1 MTDRDGRSPETRMR
15 AIFISYRRD
24 DAEGHAGRLFEDL
37 ADRFGKAS
45 VFMDVTGIEP
55 GRDFRHVIEQQVASC
70 GVLLA
75 VIGKSWL
82 AATDAEGRRR
92 LDDPYDFV
100 RLETEAA
107 LKRDIPVVPVL
118 VHGAHMPRP
127 EQLPGVLTDLAFR
140 NSVELTHARWGSDVQ
155 LLISALLPYVDAA
168 PQPTSHN
175 QNAYQSA
182 SPVSSAGTDEEPP
195 TRGASGLAS
204 STVAQPGRAQAK
216 KPLLFA
222 LAAALAIMVA
232 FVGYFV
238 PDWTDKAKPP
248 QPAGPTLA
256 TPAPA
261 DKAAPLPPVA
271 TAAPTPPAEKLD
283 AAGVASEKA
292 GPGSTVAQAVPV
304 QAPRPSAAAA
314 PAKETVAPG
323 QADKSQAGNKT
334 AHPSVARADAERIA
348 RANASVKK
356 LLAPDPEAMAAAKRL
371 AADKAD
377 AERLARATP
386 AVKKDAEAKPEPVAP
401 VAKPPTAPSE
411 ADGGLIAK
419 VEPNRGNTGIA
430 LLGDPASPA
439 WATRTI
445 AIYPDTRYVNVTGGE
460 VVKFTVGDK
469 SFAWNFNGRPS
480 SFDLNA
486 VAPPGVMDHK
496 VKAYIAPNPLYP
508 HQRR

>member
-1 MTDRDGRSPETRMR
+1 MR

-82 AATDAEGRRR
+82 TATDAEGRRR

-168 PQPTSHN
+168 PQPASHN
-175 QNAYQSA
+175 QNAPQDAYQNA
-182 SPVSSAGTDEEPP
+182 SPVASAGTDEAAHAG
-195 TRGASGLAS
+195 GATGLVS
-204 STVAQPGRAQAK
+204 SPVAQPGRERAK
-216 KPLLFA
+216 KPLLFG

-232 FVGYFV
+232 GVGYFV
-238 PDWTDKAKPP
+238 PDWTDKAMPP
-248 QPAGPTLA
+248 HPAGPTFA

-271 TAAPTPPAEKLD
+271 TAVPTRPDEKLD
-283 AAGVASEKA
+283 AAGVAGEKA
-292 GPGSTVAQAVPV
+292 VPGSTIAQAPPV
-304 QAPRPSAAAA
+304 LAPRPSAAVA
-314 PAKETVAPG
+314 PAKDTVAPG

-334 AHPSVARADAERIA
+334 ANPSVARADAERIA

-356 LLAPDPEAMAAAKRL
+356 LPAPDPEAMAAAKRL

-386 AVKKDAEAKPEPVAP
+386 AVKKEAEAKPEPVAP
-401 VAKPPTAPSE
+401 VAKPPATPSE
-411 ADGGLIAK
+411 ADGVLIAK
-419 VEPNRGNTGIA
+419 VEPNRGNAGIA

-508 HQRR
+508 HLRR

>member
-1 MTDRDGRSPETRMR
+1 MTDRRR

-37 ADRFGKAS
+37 AEHFGKAS

-82 AATDAEGRRR
+82 TATDAEGRRR

-127 EQLPGVLTDLAFR
+127 EQLPDVLTNLAFR

-155 LLISALLPYVDAA
+155 LLINALLPYVDAA
-168 PQPTSHN
+168 SQVASQN
-175 QNAYQSA
+175 QNMSSVA
-182 SPVSSAGTDEEPP
+182 SAGTDEAPP
-195 TRGASGLAS
+195 TGGTIDLAPCP
-204 STVAQPGRAQAK
+204 AALPGREQAK
-216 KPLLFA
+216 KPLLLA
-222 LAAALAIMVA
+222 LAAALAIVVG

-238 PDWTDKAKPP
+238 ADRPRKTIPP
-248 QPAGPTLA
+248 QSAGTTIA
-256 TPAPA
+256 TPVPA
-261 DKAAPLPPVA
+261 DKAAP
-271 TAAPTPPAEKLD
+271 TRTDEKLD
-283 AAGVASEKA
+283 ATSVASEKVV
-292 GPGSTVAQAVPV
+292 PGSIISKAAPIQASK
-304 QAPRPSAAAA
+304 PSAEAA
-314 PAKETVAPG
+314 PARDTVARG

-334 AHPSVARADAERIA
+334 ANPTVARATAERIA
-348 RANASVKK
+348 RADAGVKNAP
-356 LLAPDPEAMAAAKRL
+356 APNREAMIAPERL
-371 AADKAD
+371 AADKAH
-377 AERLARATP
+377 AERLARA
-386 AVKKDAEAKPEPVAP
+386 AAEVKKDAETKPEPAAP
-401 VAKPPTAPSE
+401 VAMPPAAPPKAE
-411 ADGGLIAK
+411 GMPIAK
-419 VEPNRGNTGIA
+419 IEPNRGNAGVT

-439 WATRTI
+439 SASRTI

-469 SFAWNFNGRPS
+469 SFAWNFNGRPT

-486 VAPPGVMDHK
+486 VAPPGLMDHR
-496 VKAYIAPNPLYP
+496 VRAYIAPNPLYGGS
-508 HQRR
+508 RR

>member
-1 MTDRDGRSPETRMR
+1 MTDRRR
-15 AIFISYRRD
+15 AIFISYRRE

-37 ADRFGKAS
+37 AQHFGKAS

-55 GRDFRHVIEQQVASC
+55 GRDFRLVIEQQVASC

-82 AATDAEGRRR
+82 TATDAEGRRR

-118 VHGAHMPRP
+118 VHGAQMPRP
-127 EQLPGVLTDLAFR
+127 EQLPDVLTNLAFR

-155 LLISALLPYVDAA
+155 LLINALLPYVDAA
-168 PQPTSHN
+168 PPPASRN
-175 QNAYQSA
+175 QNAS
-182 SPVSSAGTDEEPP
+182 SVTSAGTDEAAPAG
-195 TRGASGLAS
+195 GATGLAPS
-204 STVAQPGRAQAK
+204 RAALPVREQAK
-216 KPLLFA
+216 KPLFVA
-222 LAAALAIMVA
+222 LAAVLAIVVA

-238 PDWTDKAKPP
+238 SDRPHKAMPP
-248 QPAGPTLA
+248 QSAGTTIA
-256 TPAPA
+256 TPASA
-261 DKAAPLPPVA
+261 DKAAP
-271 TAAPTPPAEKLD
+271 TPTDEKLD

-292 GPGSTVAQAVPV
+292 APGSTISKAAPV
-304 QAPRPSAAAA
+304 QAPKPGIEAA
-314 PAKETVAPG
+314 PARETAAPS

-334 AHPSVARADAERIA
+334 TNPSVARAAAERIA
-348 RANASVKK
+348 RADVGVKNAPASNR
-356 LLAPDPEAMAAAKRL
+356 ETMAAAERL
-371 AADKAD
+371 AADKAH
-377 AERLARATP
+377 AEQLARA
-386 AVKKDAEAKPEPVAP
+386 AAEVKKDAETKPEPAAP
-401 VAKPPTAPSE
+401 VAMPPAAPSKAE
-411 ADGGLIAK
+411 GVSIAK
-419 VEPNRGNTGIA
+419 VEPNRGNAGIT

-439 WATRTI
+439 SASRTI

-469 SFAWNFNGRPS
+469 SFAWNFNGRPT

-496 VKAYIAPNPLYP
+496 VKAYIAPNPLYGGS
-508 HQRR
+508 RR

>member
-1 MTDRDGRSPETRMR
+1 MR

-37 ADRFGKAS
+37 AERFGKAS

-55 GRDFRHVIEQQVASC
+55 GRDFRRVIEQQVASC

-75 VIGKSWL
+75 VIGKSRL
-82 AATDAEGRRR
+82 SATDAEGRRR

-127 EQLPGVLTDLAFR
+127 EQLPGVLTELAFR

-168 PQPTSHN
+168 PQPASHN
-175 QNAYQSA
+175 QNAPQDAYQNV
-182 SPVSSAGTDEEPP
+182 SPVASAGTDKAAPAV
-195 TRGASGLAS
+195 GATGLAS
-204 STVAQPGRAQAK
+204 SLAAQPGRAQAK
-216 KPLLFA
+216 KPLHFA
-222 LAAALAIMVA
+222 LAAALAIVVA

-238 PDWTDKAKPP
+238 PDWTDKAMPP
-248 QPAGPTLA
+248 QPAGPTLP
-256 TPAPA
+256 T

-292 GPGSTVAQAVPV
+292 VPGSPIAQAAPV
-304 QAPRPSAAAA
+304 QAPKQSAAAA

-334 AHPSVARADAERIA
+334 APPSVARAEAERIA

-356 LLAPDPEAMAAAKRL
+356 LPAPDPEAMAAAKRL

-377 AERLARATP
+377 GERLARATP
-386 AVKKDAEAKPEPVAP
+386 DVKKDVETKPEPVAP
-401 VAKPPTAPSE
+401 VSKPLATPSE

-419 VEPNRGNTGIA
+419 VEPNRGNAGIA

-445 AIYPDTRYVNVTGGE
+445 AIYPDTRYINVTGGE

-469 SFAWNFNGRPS
+469 SFAWNFNGWRS

-496 VKAYIAPNPLYP
+496 VKAYVAPNPLYP